1 MGQFMVRTRMSN
13 DVAIS
18 IESVSKCYNIW
29 SSPAARLHGPVLG
42 QIGQI
47 PFLPARLRD
56 LCQRVSHGS
65 FRSFYALRDVSFDV
79 RKGECIGIVGRN
91 GAGKSTL
98 LQIVVGTLQPTS
110 GSVRV
115 KGRVAALLELGSG
128 FNPEFTGRENVYL
141 NAAILGF
148 SRDKIDSKFDDIT
161 GFADIGEFIDQPV
174 KTYSTGMMVRL
185 AFAVAINVEADLLV
199 VDEALAVGDFAFQHK
214 CMAKFTEL
222 RGDGVTV
229 LLVTHSLPAVQAN
242 CERAVLLEN
251 GRMTAIGPAKEV
263 CDRYYQSMIEANAAH
278 DRAQQHRTARQ
289 QAEAAIPAAGTNA
302 DTHKLRQVQPSAR
315 WGRGGIMITEW
326 EMLDVQGKGSDAFCF
341 RDKVTIVLRLKAR
354 DDIPRCFPG
363 FVIRDRNG
371 YHLTGIT
378 NRTCGVELD
387 HVKSGEEIVLRFKTE
402 LLYRA
407 DNYSLLL
414 NIAVDEYGHDFYDV
428 CENVGNFSIV
438 ADPVERPAYGY
449 GRVYIPTTLEVLRN
463 TDSAAS

>member
-1 MGQFMVRTRMSN
+1 MNAEVVIRIEN
-13 DVAIS
+13 IS
-18 IESVSKCYNIW
+18 KSYAIW
-29 SSPAARLHGPVLG
+29 SSPAARLHGPMLG

-47 PFLPARLRD
+47 PFLPARARD
-56 LCQRVSHGS
+56 FCKRVSHES
-65 FRSFYALRDVSFDV
+65 FKNFFALQEISFEVV
-79 RKGECIGIVGRN
+79 KGECIGIVGRN

-98 LQIVVGTLQPTS
+98 LQVIVGTLQPTT
-110 GSVRV
+110 GSVTV
-115 KGRVAALLELGSG
+115 NGRVAALLELGSG

-148 SRDKIDSKFDDIT
+148 SRDKIDRKFDEIT
-161 GFADIGEFIDQPV
+161 AFADIGEFIDQPV

-185 AFAVAINVEADLLV
+185 AFAVAINVDADILV

-222 RGDGVTV
+222 RSEGVTV
-229 LLVTHSLPAVQAN
+229 LLVTHSLPVVQAN

-263 CDRYYQSMIEANAAH
+263 CDRFYQSMIEANSVH
-278 DRAQQHRTARQ
+278 DRAQQLRTLPQ
-289 QAEAAIPAAGTNA
+289 QDGATPAAGVNGSPL
-302 DTHKLRQVQPSAR
+302 KLRQAQPTAR
-315 WGRGGIMITEW
+315 WGRGGIVVAEW
-326 EMLDVQGKGSDAFCF
+326 EMLNAQGVGSDVFYF
-341 RDKVTIVLRLKAR
+341 RDKATIVLRLKAHE
-354 DDIPRCFPG
+354 DIPRCFPG

-387 HVKSGEEIVLRFKTE
+387 DIKSGEEIVLRFKVE

-414 NIAVDEYGHDFYDV
+414 NICVDEHGHDFYDV
-428 CENVGNFSIV
+428 CENIGNFSIV
-438 ADPVERPAYGY
+438 AEPFDRPSYGY

-463 TDSAAS
+463 TNGVVS